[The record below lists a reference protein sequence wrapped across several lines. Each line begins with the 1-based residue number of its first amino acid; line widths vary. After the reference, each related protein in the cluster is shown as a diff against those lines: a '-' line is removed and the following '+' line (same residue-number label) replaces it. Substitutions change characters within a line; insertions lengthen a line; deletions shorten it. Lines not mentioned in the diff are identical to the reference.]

1 MTIELKPFGFKQW
14 KFPGGEVGVKLDP
27 DWTSENIKTPVPPRI
42 VIRGKVNHDEIFVVL
57 NLLDALDN
65 ARGLNSNILLTDL
78 DFSYMPYGRQDR
90 VCHEG
95 ESFALEVFVR
105 TLATFET
112 SINRIV
118 VDDPH
123 SDVFYRLC
131 KKYMP
136 IVSVKVIPQ
145 DACMLGLVKRGD
157 FDLVIGPDAGSREKA
172 TQVAIRLGTPVLL
185 LSKVRKDGQ
194 VIYEDLSPNIINGR
208 VLIVD
213 DIGDGMATFVS
224 AGEMIRR
231 TQPRVTKLHVHVTH
245 GIFSRGLDHLVGTFD
260 SVSTYNLMNPNVANH
275 PLLAK

>member
-1 MTIELKPFGFKQW
+1 MIELKPYGFKQW

-27 DWTSENIKTPVPPRI
+27 AWKTAGMNNPVTPKI
-42 VIRGKVNHDEIFVVL
+42 IIRGKVNHDEIFVVL

-65 ARGLNSNILLTDL
+65 ARGLNNSILLTDL

-105 TLATFET
+105 TLATFEML
-112 SINRIV
+112 INRIV

-131 KKYMP
+131 EKYMP
-136 IVSVKVIPQ
+136 NVSVKVVPQ
-145 DACMLGLVKRGD
+145 DVCMVGLVKRGD
-157 FDLVIGPDAGSREKA
+157 FDLVVGPDAGSRGKA
-172 TQVAIRLGTPVLL
+172 TEAAIRLGTPVLL

-194 VIYEDLSPNIINGR
+194 VVYENLTPDMINGR